1 MGMHY
6 MAHRTNLMVQIL
18 SHLQMGNKIE
28 GLFQTLYNYF
38 FESLKR
44 HLEFTKPTKLLETK
58 GAKILKNV
66 KTCLILCCLLPD
78 VLWQNTK
85 YC

>member
-1 MGMHY
+1 
-6 MAHRTNLMVQIL
+6 
-18 SHLQMGNKIE
+18 MGNKIE

-38 FESLKR
+38 FESPKR

-66 KTCLILCCLLPD
+66 KTCLILCCLLLD

>member
-1 MGMHY
+1 

-66 KTCLILCCLLPD
+66 KTCWISMLS
-78 VLWQNTK
+78 VT
-85 YC
+85 